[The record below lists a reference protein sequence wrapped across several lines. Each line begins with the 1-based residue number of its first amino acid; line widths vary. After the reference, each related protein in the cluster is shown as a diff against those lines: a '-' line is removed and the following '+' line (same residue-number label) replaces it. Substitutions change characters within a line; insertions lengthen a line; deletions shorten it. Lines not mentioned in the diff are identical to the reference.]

1 MAQKDKT
8 QKAKA
13 TSKRNKTQKA
23 YSRAGEGDDA
33 RVADDWNEEWVKKF
47 WGDFIKE
54 LEKHGK
60 H

>member
-13 TSKRNKTQKA
+13 TSKKTKAKKA

-47 WGDFIKE
+47 WSGFLKE
-54 LEKHGK
+54 LEKRG
-60 H
+60 